1 MEFPCHV
8 MTKAYKTRRMASRCR
23 EKIITQG
30 SFSSNTYDIAAG
42 QKEGGTGERRHSF
55 EGPHTISEL
64 RVHRAPQMSQNN
76 RVG

>member
-1 MEFPCHV
+1 MEFPRP
-8 MTKAYKTRRMASRCR
+8 TRRGVGHAAA
-23 EKIITQG
+23 EKEIITQG